1 MDRSKF
7 DLTKY
12 FNKTHTIIK
21 DEQIFEPTYIP
32 ECLVHREKEL
42 SLLASYFKSIIHK
55 NSIKSGG
62 LGKSGKQVI
71 IQGSVGLGKTVVAK
85 QFGFTLENYCRNRSD
100 ENIIRISFFH
110 MNCRRQRSW
119 YLILTTILQHLVPA
133 FPIRGFSADELLTY
147 LIKIVKERNQGLL
160 ICLDEIDYLLTE
172 SKGHDLLYSLIR
184 HHEGVSQYE
193 QAQISLILIT
203 RNPHFQTF
211 LDPALLSSL
220 SSSVISFE
228 PYTCNQLFDILLK
241 RAQQGLNERGYS
253 DDILKAITSIANK
266 SGDARYAIE
275 LLWRSAKVAEQQE
288 AQQIEFEHVRKAQI
302 SVFPI
307 KHSFITD
314 LSPQLKSVLL
324 SLALLL
330 KCNKDRAFVTT
341 KEVREK
347 YNEICTKS
355 QIKPRKQT
363 QFWMYL
369 QELAKQGLVELEVQ
383 NLHHKGKSS
392 GRTTLIGIS
401 DFPVNELLHLLEVNQ
416 SSSHISR

>member
-1 MDRSKF
+1 MDGSKF
-7 DLTKY
+7 DLKKY
-12 FNKTHTIIK
+12 FIKKHTIIK
-21 DEQIFEPTYIP
+21 DEQIFEPIYIP

-42 SLLASYFKSIIHK
+42 SLLASYFKSTIYK
-55 NSIKSGG
+55 NSINSGG
-62 LGKSGKQVI
+62 SVKSGKQLI
-71 IQGSVGLGKTVVAK
+71 IQGSVGLGKTVVVK
-85 QFGFTLENYCRNRSD
+85 QFGLTLEDYCQNRAED
-100 ENIIRISFFH
+100 NIIRISFFH

-119 YLILTTILQHLVPA
+119 YLIFTSILRHLVPA

-172 SKGHDLLYSLIR
+172 SKGQDLLYSLIR
-184 HHEGVSQYE
+184 HHEGVSLNE

-220 SSSVISFE
+220 SNSVIIFE
-228 PYTCNQLFDILLK
+228 PYTYSQLLDILLQ
-241 RAQQGLNERGYS
+241 RAQRGLNERGYS

-288 AQQIEFEHVRKAQI
+288 AKEIEFEHVRKAQI

-307 KHSFITD
+307 KHSIVTD

-330 KCNKDRAFVTT
+330 KCDKDRAFVTT

-347 YNEICTKS
+347 YNEICIYS
-355 QIKPRKQT
+355 QLKPRKQT
-363 QFWMYL
+363 QFWLYL
-369 QELAKQGLVELEVQ
+369 QELEKQGLVELEVH
-383 NLHHKGKSS
+383 NTHHNGKSS

-401 DFPVNELLHLLEVNQ
+401 DFPVDELLHLLEVNS
-416 SSSHISR
+416 SSSHTS